1 MRTAL
6 LSFIGFAALAFA
18 QAPSSQPEVVTHQA
32 PATFNT
38 RVNLVSVPV
47 VVRDR
52 DGRAVGSLRQEDF
65 QLFDKGKAQEITK
78 FSIETGG
85 SAVAEAAGAPR
96 PAASQAPEP
105 AAAPAKPTL
114 PGRFVA
120 YFFDDVHMKPG
131 DLLYARQAA
140 DRHLQTALDG
150 NSRAGVFTTSG
161 RTTQDFTSDMEKLRA
176 TIGKI
181 QPWTQGTDREQ
192 GCPYISYYVADV
204 LVNQEF
210 VLSPT
215 KTDAEILTAMTTDLL
230 LRAVIEEAETCVCRL
245 SGGAEAR
252 EECPPVLIAAVRRAA
267 QLALQFGMNDAKTSL
282 FTMRDLIRS
291 MSVLPGSRTIVL
303 VSPGFIMTAEH
314 RFDENDIFEKA
325 IRANVTIN
333 TLDIRG
339 LYTPPGLE
347 ASDRGHSTQ
356 SGAALLSAD
365 GTEALLGTDLLSEFA
380 AGTGGTFFHNSNA
393 IEDGLKQLASRP
405 EYTYVLG
412 FSPDNLKLDGSYHK
426 LNVRLKNGANLTV
439 DARRGYWAPN
449 HSVDPAQQARED
461 LEDAVFSREE
471 MLDIPLKLH
480 TEFFKQNDAKAELS
494 VETHVDLK
502 GLKFKR
508 ADDRNRDNLIVVTG
522 LFDSNGRYV
531 KGVERTM
538 EMQLRDQTLESARN
552 SGLLVKESF
561 DVPPGRYVVRVVV
574 RDSEGRSMAAQNEG
588 VEIP

>member
-1 MRTAL
+1 MRACL
-6 LSFIGFAALAFA
+6 LLFIGLAPLAFP
-18 QAPSSQPEVVTHQA
+18 QAASNQPEVVTHQA

-65 QLFDKGKAQEITK
+65 QLLDKGKAQQITK
-78 FSIETGG
+78 FSIETGE
-85 SAVAEAAGAPR
+85 SAVAEAAAAPR
-96 PAASQAPEP
+96 PAASPSPEP
-105 AAAPAKPTL
+105 AAASAKPTL
-114 PGRFVA
+114 PGRFIA

-131 DLLYARQAA
+131 DLLQARQAA
-140 DRHLQTALDG
+140 DRHLGKALDG

-161 RTTQDFTSDMEKLRA
+161 RTTQDFTSDTEKLRA
-176 TIGKI
+176 TIGRI
-181 QPWTQGTDREQ
+181 QPWTQGPDREHD
-192 GCPYISYYVADV
+192 CPYISYYVADV
-204 LVNQEF
+204 LMNQEH
-210 VLSPT
+210 VLSPVN
-215 KTDAEILTAMTTDLL
+215 TDAQILAASATDPL
-230 LRAVIEEAETCVCRL
+230 LRAIIEEAETCICKL
-245 SGGAEAR
+245 TEPD
-252 EECPPVLIAAVRRAA
+252 CPPLLIAMVKKAA

-282 FTMRDLIRS
+282 YTMRDLIRS
-291 MSVLPGSRTIVL
+291 MSVLPGSRTIVM

-314 RFDENDIFEKA
+314 RIDENDVFDKA
-325 IRANVTIN
+325 IRANVTMN

-339 LYTPPGLE
+339 LYTPTGLE
-347 ASDRGHSTQ
+347 ASFAGHGTP
-356 SGAALLSAD
+356 SGAALTSAE
-365 GTEALLGTDLLSEFA
+365 GAEALLGTDLLSEFA

-393 IEDGLKQLASRP
+393 LEDGLKQLASRP

-439 DARRGYWAPN
+439 EARRGYWAPN
-449 HSVDPAQQARED
+449 HSVDAAQQTRED

-471 MLDIPLKLH
+471 MLDIPVKLH

-494 VETHVDLK
+494 VETRVDLK

-508 ADDRNRDNLIVVTG
+508 TDDRNRDNLIVVTG

-561 DVPPGRYVVRVVV
+561 DLPPGRYVVRVVV